1 MSKGVSKKP
10 RRGRP
15 TPPRT
20 TDETF
25 ADIISIPSDEE
36 ATALVDPLP
45 ACMANGSDD
54 SSRLLPLQQVA
65 RIIRKH
71 LAPNTKVS
79 RDAALLMREA
89 ASEFICFI
97 ASEARDISV
106 ADKRRSITPQD
117 IFESMVALDF
127 EEDARALHCWSMN
140 RSRTSGSST
149 STSTTTSS
157 SPSSFPSPSEQH
169 EDPPEALTSAPRISP
184 SSSPSVRPS
193 PPEALAD
200 HYTTSTMSMQMPVPM
215 PIYSTWMPVPIPGGM
230 PAMSNSAS
238 THILALQ
245 HEYWRR
251 MGHMNHMSHMSHTS
265 HMSHRV
271 TAAGFGQ

>member
-15 TPPRT
+15 TPPRS
-20 TDETF
+20 TDDTL
-25 ADIISIPSDEE
+25 ADIFIPSDEE

-127 EEDARALHCWSMN
+127 EEDARALHCWTIN
-140 RSRTSGSST
+140 RSRTSGVGSST
-149 STSTTTSS
+149 STSTTSS
-157 SPSSFPSPSEQH
+157 STPSSFPSPSEQH
-169 EDPPEALTSAPRISP
+169 EDPPEASTSAPRTISP
-184 SSSPSVRPS
+184 SPSPSVRQS
-193 PPEALAD
+193 PLESLAG
-200 HYTTSTMSMQMPVPM
+200 HYTASTMSMPM
-215 PIYSTWMPVPIPGGM
+215 PMPMPMPSTWMPVPIPGGM
-230 PAMSNSAS
+230 SAMSTSAS

-251 MGHMNHMSHMSHTS
+251 MGHMGHMSHMS